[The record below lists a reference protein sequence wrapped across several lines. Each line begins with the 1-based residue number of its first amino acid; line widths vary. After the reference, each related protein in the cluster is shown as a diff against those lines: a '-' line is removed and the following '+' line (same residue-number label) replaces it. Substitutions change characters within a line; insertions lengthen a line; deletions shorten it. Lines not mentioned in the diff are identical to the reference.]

1 LATINSIEGDA
12 FAIMNEKGDTADI
25 PPATGGEDHPVRRF
39 ASRLRHIMRFR
50 ERVAAKEGLGPVS
63 TEAASDA
70 STQERAMLRNVLAL
84 RQARVADVM
93 VPRADIVAVPADV
106 SLAELMKVFRGAA
119 HSRLPVYGETLDAP
133 QGMVHIRDFL
143 DYLTEKAQAS
153 GAAAGES
160 GEAQI
165 ANLGSVD
172 LATPLS
178 ALGILRPVL
187 YVPASMRAVAL
198 LRRMQATRTHMALVI
213 DEYGGTDGLVSI
225 EDLIEIVVGEIE
237 DEHDDDEGALVTR
250 VDERTLIAN
259 ARAELS
265 EVSAMLGTDL
275 SVGHAAEE
283 VDTIGGLIVT
293 LAGRV
298 PVRGE
303 LIAGPD
309 NIEFEVMDADPRRL
323 KRVRI
328 HIGSGVSRR
337 RRQKE
342 QQAAAAAAVAAA
354 GAGAAAPGAGAETP
368 ASPEAELPRGAAD
381 GQDSAQ
387 PSDTAAVPGAAGE
400 PAAE

>member
-1 LATINSIEGDA
+1 MNIKGNTAEGASSLPSRD
-12 FAIMNEKGDTADI
+12 EGSL
-25 PPATGGEDHPVRRF
+25 PRL
-39 ASRLRHIMRFR
+39 ASRLKRFVGLGM
-50 ERVAAKEGLGPVS
+50 EPAAKESLAQANALA
-63 TEAASDA
+63 EAVGDA
-70 STQERAMLRNVLAL
+70 SSLERAMLRNVLAL

-93 VPRADIVAVPADV
+93 VPRADVVAVPADV

-119 HSRLPVYGETLDAP
+119 HSRLPVYGETLDEP

-143 DYLTEKAQAS
+143 AYLTGKAQ
-153 GAAAGES
+153 ES
-160 GEAQI
+160 GDRVGEEGETQL
-165 ANLGSVD
+165 ANLERVD
-172 LATPLS
+172 LATPLK

-237 DEHDDDEGALVTR
+237 DEHDDDEGALVTKI
-250 VDERTLIAN
+250 DERTLVAS

-275 SVGHAAEE
+275 SLGHAAEE

-303 LIAGPD
+303 LIAGPGD
-309 NIEFEVMDADPRRL
+309 IEFEVMEADPRRL

-328 HIGSGVSRR
+328 HLASNGSRR

-342 QQAAAAAAVAAA
+342 QPAEAGSATGPMLVPPVAAQQD
-354 GAGAAAPGAGAETP
+354 AAPA
-368 ASPEAELPRGAAD
+368 ASDQGR
-381 GQDSAQ
+381 SS
-387 PSDTAAVPGAAGE
+387 SDPAGE
-400 PAAE
+400 PVGE

>member
-1 LATINSIEGDA
+1 VSDVTAEGDA
-12 FAIMNEKGDTADI
+12 FAIMNEKGDSAEV
-25 PPATGGEDHPVRRF
+25 PATGGEDHPVRRF
-39 ASRLRHIMRFR
+39 ATRLRHIIRFR
-50 ERVAAKEGLGPVS
+50 DRAAPKEVLGPVIA
-63 TEAASDA
+63 EAAGDA
-70 STQERAMLRNVLAL
+70 SSQERAMLRNVLAL

-93 VPRADIVAVPADV
+93 VPRADIVAVPAEV

-119 HSRLPVYGETLDAP
+119 HSRLPVYGETLDEP

-143 DYLTEKAQAS
+143 AYLTEKAQAS
-153 GAAAGES
+153 GAPAGEG

-198 LRRMQATRTHMALVI
+198 LRRMQASRTHMALVI

-265 EVSAMLGTDL
+265 EVSAMLGADL

-303 LIAGPD
+303 LIAGPGD
-309 NIEFEVMDADPRRL
+309 IEFEVMDADPRRL

-328 HIGSGVSRR
+328 HVGAGGARR
-337 RRQKE
+337 RRKE
-342 QQAAAAAAVAAA
+342 QAAAAVASAA
-354 GAGAAAPGAGAETP
+354 SGAVVGASAAAVPATL
-368 ASPEAELPRGAAD
+368 ASPEAEPPRNAAD
-381 GQDSAQ
+381 GQDAAQ
-387 PSDTAAVPGAAGE
+387 PSDAAPSGAAGG